1 MKLVIIGPPGSG
13 KGTQAQ
19 MISEKY
25 NIPHIEAGKMLR
37 EAVADKSKLS
47 EEEKNIMERGEL
59 LPDTFVAD
67 ILTIRL
73 MDPDAKNN
81 FVLDGYPRTLRQAEL
96 LERISRIDLVL
107 NIILNPIE
115 IVKRLSGRRSC
126 TNCNAVYNIIINPPT
141 SPNVCDKCGGAL
153 FIRDDDKTG
162 VIEHRIEVYNE
173 RTRPLIE
180 YYEHRG
186 LLVSID
192 GSGMIMEIFD
202 NAIKTL
208 ENRL

>member
-96 LERISRIDLVL
+96 LERITRIDLVL
-107 NIILNPIE
+107 NILLSPVE

-141 SPNVCDKCGGAL
+141 RPNVCDKCGGAL

-162 VIEHRIEVYNE
+162 VIEHRIEVYNK

-180 YYEHRG
+180 YYEHRD

-202 NAIKTL
+202 NAIKTV
-208 ENRL
+208 ENRI

>member
-13 KGTQAQ
+13 KGTQAR
-19 MISEKY
+19 MIAEKY
-25 NIPHIEAGKMLR
+25 NVPHIEAGKLLR

-47 EEEKNIMERGEL
+47 DEEKNIMERGEL

-67 ILTIRL
+67 VLTIRL
-73 MDPDAKNN
+73 MEPDAKNN

-96 LERISRIDLVL
+96 LERISRIDLVM
-107 NIILNPIE
+107 NILLSPTE

-126 TNCNAVYNIIINPPT
+126 TNCDAVYNVMINPPKQEGI
-141 SPNVCDKCGGAL
+141 CDECKGAL
-153 FIRDDDKTG
+153 FIREDDRSG

-180 YYEHRG
+180 YYEHRN

-192 GSGMIMEIFD
+192 GSGMILEIFD
-202 NAIKTL
+202 NAIKVL